1 MGPSKSR
8 RVSLSREEVA
18 VISAVRSP
26 FGKFG
31 GALKDFTLPKLGG
44 LVAAEAIRR
53 AGITPEDV
61 EEVATG
67 VNLPG
72 SDRSI
77 ARQLL
82 IEAGIPPD
90 RVAYTVDRALCSSMA
105 AGNSA

>member
-1 MGPSKSR
+1 MNQ
-8 RVSLSREEVA
+8 EEVV

-44 LVAAEAIRR
+44 LVVAEAIRR
-53 AGITPEDV
+53 AGIAPDDV

-72 SDRSI
+72 GDRSI

-82 IEAGIPPD
+82 I
-90 RVAYTVDRALCSSMA
+90 
-105 AGNSA
+105 